1 MPPRLFKRLSA
12 AFWGYL
18 SPRQSAIKKRTAPAR
33 NARPARVTP
42 ANFVTPERPHSG
54 YLPLTPA
61 DTHAGSKRKRDF
73 EIEDHR
79 KKTKY
84 DESNDEDDAEA
95 IRLEDEKLERMAR
108 SKEIY
113 EPEDID
119 ILFSEDDE
127 YDSGDEDEEGGVQ
140 HDYNVYNPNLGS
152 PKLPGQELKGQIDE
166 DDEIK
171 YDYNIYNPTI
181 RSNRSLPGQRP
192 LLESALPRDVP
203 QIIIDSTEETTD
215 DDVIKVLPPKSPSI
229 YGNGDEDL
237 IVFADT
243 DASDNSALDV
253 DITPHDNSSLLA
265 TSSQEPSL
273 FGSFLEEAQGGEDTI
288 LLDSRARVGSLED
301 ERVSK
306 DQLLA
311 RGWPQNT
318 VWLIQRIHNRGRE
331 PIFAF
336 HWRIDFPMMPEGMF
350 LAAYHAHPGYI
361 NTLRNKDFR
370 AKHAF
375 ERLMQLGPKVRDKIT
390 VGLAPE
396 KLIVDEV
403 RRYMAWADWDS
414 SNQFSAY
421 PFIEIHTGTRDEDV
435 NALQDT
441 LLLRLSNLYKHWL
454 SPSDQA
460 PKRPAP
466 FIRPADDDLNQPP
479 PLYGILVSHT
489 LLGIVAFVPGAEDSD
504 SIGYPRTVGVFDFNV
519 VGYDVWTSLAL
530 ALLVI
535 HVRDEGVK
543 RGCSR
548 RRDGMKNRWA
558 RGGAGTDPDR

>member
-1 MPPRLFKRLSA
+1 MPPRLFERLSA

-18 SPRQSAIKKRTAPAR
+18 SPQQPAPKKRTAPTR
-33 NARPARVTP
+33 NARPIRVTP
-42 ANFVTPERPHSG
+42 TFVTPKRPGSG

-61 DTHAGSKRKRDF
+61 DTHAGSKRKRDL
-73 EIEDHR
+73 EV
-79 KKTKY
+79 
-84 DESNDEDDAEA
+84 EDDRKRSRYDDSEDYEDDLEE
-95 IRLEDEKLERMAR
+95 IRLEDEKLERLAR
-108 SKEIY
+108 LKEPIN

-119 ILFSEDDE
+119 HFYSDGSE
-127 YDSGDEDEEGGVQ
+127 YDSGDEDEEDGV
-140 HDYNVYNPNLGS
+140 HNPALAS
-152 PKLPGQELKGQIDE
+152 PHLPGQGLEPSIDE
-166 DDEIK
+166 DDGIK

-181 RSNRSLPGQRP
+181 RSDRLPAGRKP
-192 LLESALPRDVP
+192 LLESALPRNLP
-203 QIIIDSTEETTD
+203 QIVIDTTEEITD
-215 DDVIKVLPPKSPSI
+215 DDDDGVINVLPQEAPPV
-229 YGNGDEDL
+229 YDNGDEDL
-237 IVFADT
+237 IIFADT
-243 DASDNSALDV
+243 DASDNSALDI
-253 DITPHDNSSLLA
+253 DTSPHANSSFLA
-265 TSSQEPSL
+265 TSREEPSL
-273 FGSFLEEAQGGEDTI
+273 FGSFLEEAQDGEDTI

-350 LAAYHAHPGYI
+350 LPAYHAHPGYI

-414 SNQFSAY
+414 NNQFPSY

-441 LLLRLSNLYKHWL
+441 LLLRLSNLHKHWL
-454 SPSDQA
+454 APSDMA
-460 PKRPAP
+460 PKPPAP
-466 FIRPADDDLNQPP
+466 FMRPADQDLDQPP

-489 LLGIVAFVPGAEDSD
+489 LLGVVAFVPGAEYSD
-504 SIGYPRTVGVFDFNV
+504 SIGYLRTVGVFDFNV
-519 VGYDVWTSLAL
+519 TGYDVWTSLAL

-535 HVRDEGVK
+535 HVREQ
-543 RGCSR
+543 GCKYGS
-548 RRDGMKNRWA
+548 
-558 RGGAGTDPDR
+558 